1 MAFEGLSGKDP
12 SSSMWKLSIEDDQ
25 ANQTVVDLARDE
37 YSVGRDISNTIRL
50 TERNI
55 SRKHAVVKRN
65 GVGWQV
71 KDLGSYNGCFVNGVR
86 VAGEHP
92 LRHGDLLQLGDYRL
106 ELVDDAV
113 AAADPEAKASTLPG
127 RPSQTIRE
135 LPNRLVMI
143 TGPNVG
149 ASFPLLEKKIVI
161 GRGEDCDLPIN
172 DTSVSRVHAEIQA
185 IESGKYEIVDRDSSN
200 GVRVNGVELKRALL
214 DIGDVIELGDVQLRF
229 VPAGQVFLPQEPAAG
244 GARRFSMDP
253 GTGDGTGAAR
263 ARTRAIAIVTGIAA
277 FAVVAAVTLR
287 RVGDEVS
294 ATASPEA
301 NPAARSLEEA
311 RQLLDRGDIKGAL
324 KKCDEVPEDSNLRES
339 TLFKEIQT
347 KWAESVFDQ
356 AAKEPD
362 RSRKRALLD
371 QIAKS
376 PDVGS
381 MMRKRAA
388 NEIATLDA
396 DSVGIDE
403 LPAAAPHAKTAEPSA
418 PAAPQAPAA
427 SAPKKKGEV
436 KGGLVRDTPF

>member
-1 MAFEGLSGKDP
+1 
-12 SSSMWKLSIEDDQ
+12 MWKLSIEDDQ

-65 GVGWQV
+65 GIGWLV
-71 KDLGSYNGCFVNGVR
+71 KDLSSYNGCFVNGVR
-86 VAGEHP
+86 VSGEHP

-143 TGPNVG
+143 TGPNIG

-172 DTSVSRVHAEIQA
+172 DTSVSRVHAEILG
-185 IESGKYEIVDRDSSN
+185 IDGGKYEIVDRDSSN

-229 VPAGQVFLPQEPAAG
+229 VPAGQVFLPQEPAPG
-244 GARRFSMDP
+244 QARRFSLDP
-253 GTGDGTGAAR
+253 GASEGPAAAR

-277 FAVVAAVTLR
+277 FAVVAAVALR
-287 RVGDEVS
+287 RVGDDVS
-294 ATASPEA
+294 ASGSTETSPA
-301 NPAARSLEEA
+301 TRVLDEA
-311 RQLLDRGDIKGAL
+311 RQLLDKGDLNGAL
-324 KKCDEVPEDSNLRES
+324 KKAEEIPEDSNLRES
-339 TLFKEIQT
+339 TTFKEIQT
-347 KWAESVFDQ
+347 KWAESVFEQ
-356 AAKEPD
+356 AAKETD
-362 RSRKRALLD
+362 RSRKRGLLD

-376 PDVGS
+376 QDVGS

-403 LPAAAPHAKTAEPSA
+403 LPAAERHAKTVDPSA
-418 PAAPQAPAA
+418 PAAAQAPAA
-427 SAPKKKGEV
+427 SAPKKKNEV

>member
-1 MAFEGLSGKDP
+1 
-12 SSSMWKLSIEDDQ
+12 MWKLSIEDDQ
-25 ANQTVVDLARDE
+25 ASQTVVDLARDD

-65 GVGWQV
+65 GTAWVV
-71 KDLGSYNGCFVNGVR
+71 KDLGSYNGCFINGVR

-106 ELVDDAV
+106 ELIDDAI
-113 AAADPEAKASTLPG
+113 AAGDPEMKASTLPG
-127 RPSQTIRE
+127 RQSQTIRE

-143 TGPNVG
+143 SGPTVG
-149 ASFPLLEKKIVI
+149 ASFPLLESKIVI

-172 DTSVSRVHAEIQA
+172 DTSVSRVHAELYA
-185 IESGKYEIVDRDSSN
+185 IEGSKYEIVDRDSSN

-214 DIGDVIELGDVQLRF
+214 DVGDVIELGDVQLRF
-229 VPAGQVFLPQEPAAG
+229 VPAGQVFVPQEPVP
-244 GARRFSMDP
+244 GARRRSLEP
-253 GTGDGTGAAR
+253 GTGEGLGPAR
-263 ARTRAIAIVTGIAA
+263 LRNRTIAIVAGIAA
-277 FAVVAAVTLR
+277 FAVIAAVALR
-287 RVGDEVS
+287 RVGDEV
-294 ATASPEA
+294 AASPSTEA
-301 NPAARSLEEA
+301 NPAARALDEA
-311 RQLLDRGDIKGAL
+311 RALLAQGDLKGAL
-324 KKCDEVPEDSNLRES
+324 KKCQEVPEDSNLRES

-362 RSRKRALLD
+362 RSRKRTLLD

-388 NEIATLDA
+388 NEIATLDS

-403 LPAAAPHAKTAEPSA
+403 LPAAERHAKPPEPATAAPPQPPAPSA
-418 PAAPQAPAA
+418 I
-427 SAPKKKGEV
+427 KKKGEV

>member
-1 MAFEGLSGKDP
+1 
-12 SSSMWKLSIEDDQ
+12 MWKLSIEDDQ
-25 ANQTVVDLARDE
+25 ASQTVVDLARDE

-65 GVGWQV
+65 GTAWTV
-71 KDLGSYNGCFVNGVR
+71 KDLSSYNGCFINGVR
-86 VAGEHP
+86 VSGEHP

-106 ELVDDAV
+106 ELVDDTIAS
-113 AAADPEAKASTLPG
+113 ADPETKASTLPG
-127 RPSQTIRE
+127 RQSQTIRE

-143 TGPNVG
+143 SGPTVG
-149 ASFPLLEKKIVI
+149 ASFPLLESKIVI

-172 DTSVSRVHAEIQA
+172 DTSVSRVHAELYA
-185 IESGKYEIVDRDSSN
+185 IEGSKYEIVDRDSSN

-214 DIGDVIELGDVQLRF
+214 DVGDVIELGDVQLRF
-229 VPAGQVFLPQEPAAG
+229 VPAGQVFVPQEPVP
-244 GARRFSMDP
+244 GARRRSLEP
-253 GTGDGTGAAR
+253 GTADGMGTAR
-263 ARTRAIAIVTGIAA
+263 LRNRAIAIVAGIAA
-277 FAVVAAVTLR
+277 FAVVAAVALR
-287 RVGDEVS
+287 RVGDDVAATPS
-294 ATASPEA
+294 AEA
-301 NPAARSLEEA
+301 NPAARALDEA
-311 RQLLDRGDIKGAL
+311 RQLLGQGDLKGAL
-324 KKCDEVPEDSNLRES
+324 KKCQEVPEDSNLRES

-362 RSRKRALLD
+362 RSRKRTLLD

-388 NEIATLDA
+388 NEIATLDS

-403 LPAAAPHAKTAEPSA
+403 LPAADRHKAAEPAA
-418 PAAPQAPAA
+418 PSAPQAPAA
-427 SAPKKKGEV
+427 SATKKKGEV